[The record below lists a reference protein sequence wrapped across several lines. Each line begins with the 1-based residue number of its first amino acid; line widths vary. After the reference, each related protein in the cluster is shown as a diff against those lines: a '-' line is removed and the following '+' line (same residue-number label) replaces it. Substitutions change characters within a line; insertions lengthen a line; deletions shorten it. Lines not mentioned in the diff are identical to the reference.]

1 MDIETNKKTILEQ
14 LQEASRKIREATR
27 RVPANV
33 VWMTEDTSR
42 RLATNAA
49 NEENEKR
56 KHEIE
61 KILNN

>member
-1 MDIETNKKTILEQ
+1 MDIETHKKTILEQ

-27 RVPANV
+27 RVSANV
-33 VWMTEDTSR
+33 VWMTEDTAK
-42 RLATNAA
+42 RLAKSAA
-49 NEENEKR
+49 DVENEKR